1 MCAPRPILATR
12 AQALAKEFSSIKT
25 KVFDESG
32 IKALKMGA
40 FLAVTQGS
48 DQPPRLIVCE
58 YRGGKKERGADL
70 SDRQG
75 HYLRFRRNFL
85 EGSAGHG

>member
-1 MCAPRPILATR
+1 
-12 AQALAKEFSSIKT
+12 LAKDFPSIKT
-25 KVFDESG
+25 KVLDEKA

-58 YRGGKKERGADL
+58 YYGARGAWRRSVWSVKAL
-70 SDRQG
+70 PSTRG
-75 HYLRFRRNFL
+75 HFL
-85 EGSAGHG
+85 KDPPPWMK